1 MPAFIWCA
9 ADNYKRSVPRSVP
22 HVLLVH
28 GGSHGAW
35 CWTDVQQYL
44 RNGGV
49 DSTAFDLPG
58 SGEDRTPRANL
69 DLDAYIAAC
78 ISQIDAI
85 DQDVILVGHSLA
97 GLTFPGVIAQRAA
110 RIAHALF
117 IAALV
122 TSRGERGIDSI
133 PTDRRPS
140 YYEMAEQTPD
150 NSLLPSFEA
159 AWDRFFPSLDEHRAH
174 QMYQRLTPQPL
185 GPYLQANSVEPRE
198 LNVPSTF
205 VVLEED
211 RTFPVP
217 VAREFAQKLGVD
229 PIIRPGDHCWMITD
243 PQSCANT
250 IVELVHSGRG
260 R

>member
-1 MPAFIWCA
+1 M
-9 ADNYKRSVPRSVP
+9 P

-35 CWTDVQQYL
+35 CWADVQRYL
-44 RNGGV
+44 RNKGV

-58 SGEDRTPRANL
+58 SGEDRTSRSDL
-69 DLDAYIAAC
+69 DLDDYIAAC
-78 ISQIDAI
+78 IGHIDAI

-97 GLTFPGVIAQRAA
+97 GLTFPGVIAQRSA
-110 RIAHALF
+110 RIAHAVF

-133 PTDRRPS
+133 PTDRRPG
-140 YYEMAEQTPD
+140 YYEMAEQSPD
-150 NSLLPSFEA
+150 NSLLPSFDA
-159 AWDRFFPSLDEHRAH
+159 AWDRFFPSLDEIQARAV
-174 QMYQRLTPQPL
+174 YERLTPQPL
-185 GPYLQANSVEPRE
+185 GPYLQANSVELSE
-198 LNVPSTF
+198 LSVPSTF

-243 PQSCANT
+243 SHGCANA
-250 IVELVHSGRG
+250 IAEIIHSGGVGSPGSLMRK
-260 R
+260 

>member
-1 MPAFIWCA
+1 M
-9 ADNYKRSVPRSVP
+9 P

-28 GGSHGAW
+28 GGCHGAW
-35 CWTDVQQYL
+35 CWADVQRYL
-44 RNGGV
+44 RNEGV

-58 SGEDRTPRANL
+58 SGEDRTSRSDL
-69 DLDAYIAAC
+69 DLDDYIAAC
-78 ISQIDAI
+78 IGHIDAI

-97 GLTFPGVIAQRAA
+97 GLTFPGVIAQRSA
-110 RIAHALF
+110 RIAHAVF

-133 PTDRRPS
+133 PTDRRPG
-140 YYEMAEQTPD
+140 YYEMAEQSPD
-150 NSLLPSFEA
+150 NSLLPSFDA
-159 AWDRFFPSLDEHRAH
+159 AWDRFFPSLDEIQARAV
-174 QMYQRLTPQPL
+174 YERLTPQPL
-185 GPYLQANSVEPRE
+185 GPYLQANSVEPSE
-198 LNVPSTF
+198 LSVPSTF

-243 PQSCANT
+243 SQGCANAIT
-250 IVELVHSGRG
+250 EIIHSGG
-260 R
+260 VGSPGSLMHN